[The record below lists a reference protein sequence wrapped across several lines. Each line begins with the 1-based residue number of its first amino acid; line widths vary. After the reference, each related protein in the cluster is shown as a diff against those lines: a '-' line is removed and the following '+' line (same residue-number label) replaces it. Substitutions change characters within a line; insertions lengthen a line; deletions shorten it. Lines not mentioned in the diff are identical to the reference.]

1 MMSHK
6 VSMEELLSNEEYTQK
21 RPQIRERI
29 FQIKAPRRFHLGNLF
44 TFLFENKDTVWYQI
58 QEMLRAEGITEKDA
72 ILHELETYNQLA
84 PDRGEIKVTLL
95 IEIDDE
101 VYRKYKLRELVGLEN
116 SLYLIYEKS
125 DGTIEEIAGIFDDKQ
140 FNRER
145 ISSVQYITFPL
156 NDRQQEEFL
165 KTKRAG
171 IKVTHPAYY
180 FTGYLNEEQ
189 LQAVKEDFKKTLI

>member
-6 VSMEELLSNEEYTQK
+6 VAMEELLSNEEYTQK

-125 DGTIEEIAGIFDDKQ
+125 DGTMEEIAGIFDDKQ

-145 ISSVQYITFPL
+145 ISSVQYISFDSTID
-156 NDRQQEEFL
+156 N
-165 KTKRAG
+165 
-171 IKVTHPAYY
+171 
-180 FTGYLNEEQ
+180 
-189 LQAVKEDFKKTLI
+189 KKNF